1 MDRRNFIV
9 RSAGALATVGL
20 GASLVAKKLETRQAA
35 EASVNAKA
43 GEPEIS
49 ALGAIDVTAG
59 TGLLIVKVSGLEVP
73 PPGARFE
80 TVMEAVPAVAISAAV
95 IVA

>member
-20 GASLVAKKLETRQAA
+20 GASLVAKKSETRQAA

-43 GEPEIS
+43 GGREP
-49 ALGAIDVTAG
+49 D
-59 TGLLIVKVSGLEVP
+59 
-73 PPGARFE
+73 ARN
-80 TVMEAVPAVAISAAV
+80 V
-95 IVA
+95 